1 MSATLQFLRRAVAL
15 ILIAAL
21 LPLSGCGYLIFNER
35 VGQPDGEI
43 DWGIFAL
50 DAVGLLFGVI
60 PGVVAFAVDFS
71 TGCIYLP
78 SAPVYGQ
85 QGPLPGNTAIVAG
98 ATPLPGWELAALVAP
113 FAAEAEVDAA
123 VRRALAARPDLRTVP
138 AGAAI
143 EWQRELPSG

>member
-1 MSATLQFLRRAVAL
+1 MPVLFRRAFRKIAASTL
-15 ILIAAL
+15 IVAL
-21 LPLSGCGYLIFNER
+21 LPLTGCGYLIFSER

-50 DAVGLLFGVI
+50 DAVGLLFGII

-78 SAPVYGQ
+78 GTHLHAYQPAG
-85 QGPLPGNTAIVAG
+85 LPGAQSLQDWDVVA
-98 ATPLPGWELAALVAP
+98 TVPP
-113 FAAEAEVDAA
+113 FASEAEVSAA
-123 VRRALAARPDLRTVP
+123 LQRALADRPALQ
-138 AGAAI
+138 AAVANGRV